1 MRLRTNL
8 ETNPWCINAPYNNQM
23 QTNRSVLITGCSS
36 GIGLATAQ
44 MLKARGWS
52 VIASARQDKDVVRL
66 KEMGLQ
72 AVRLNI
78 ADLQSIAD
86 ALDETLTLIGG
97 KLDALVNNA
106 GLAIPGAVEDLS
118 REILQR
124 QFDTNFFGT
133 VELTNSALAIMR
145 RQGHGR
151 IVMISSILGRVAMP
165 WRGAYNASKFALEAI
180 TDTLRMELRDT
191 DIKVS
196 LVCPGAV
203 KSRFRDNS
211 LANFDEY
218 VDTDSSP
225 HREKYARLRA
235 QTGAEKDSQLFTV
248 TAEAV
253 AEKIA
258 RILESHRP
266 KVRYYVTLP
275 AYALAFARCVLPTV
289 WMDAILSRI

>member
-1 MRLRTNL
+1 
-8 ETNPWCINAPYNNQM
+8 M
-23 QTNRSVLITGCSS
+23 QTRHSVLISGCSS
-36 GIGLATAQ
+36 GIGLATAHT
-44 MLKARGWS
+44 LKQRGWN
-52 VIASARQDKDVVRL
+52 VIASARQEKDVTRL
-66 KEMGLQ
+66 KEMDFA
-72 AVRLNI
+72 AVRLNV
-78 ADLQSIAD
+78 ADPQSIAN
-86 ALDETLTLIGG
+86 ALDETLTLTGG

-106 GLAIPGAVEDLS
+106 AIAIPGAVEDLS

-133 VELTNSALAIMR
+133 VELTNSVLALMR

-151 IVMISSILGRVAMP
+151 IIMVSSILGRVAMP

-180 TDTLRMELRDT
+180 TDTLRMELRGT

-196 LVCPGAV
+196 LICPGAV

-218 VDTDSSP
+218 IDTASSP
-225 HREKYARLRA
+225 YREKYARLRA
-235 QTGAEKDSQLFTV
+235 QTGTKKDSQFFTV

-258 RILESHRP
+258 SILESHRP
-266 KVRYYVTLP
+266 KARYYVTLP
-275 AYALAFARCVLPTV
+275 AYTLAFLRCVLPTR

>member
-1 MRLRTNL
+1 
-8 ETNPWCINAPYNNQM
+8 M
-23 QTNRSVLITGCSS
+23 QTKHSVLISGCSS

-44 MLKARGWS
+44 TLRQRGWN
-52 VIASARQDKDVVRL
+52 VIASTRQNKDMVRL
-66 KEMGLQ
+66 KEMGFT

-78 ADLQSIAD
+78 ADPQSIAD
-86 ALDETLTLIGG
+86 ALDETLTLTGG
-97 KLDALVNNA
+97 VLHALVNNA
-106 GLAIPGAVEDLS
+106 AIAIPGAVEDLS

-133 VELTNSALAIMR
+133 MELTNIVLALMR

-151 IVMISSILGRVAMP
+151 IIMVSSILGRVAMP

-196 LVCPGAV
+196 LICPGAV

-218 VDTDSSP
+218 VDADSSP
-225 HREKYARLRA
+225 HRNTYTRLRA
-235 QTGAEKDSQLFTV
+235 QTGEIKNNTPFTV
-248 TAEAV
+248 PPEAV
-253 AEKIA
+253 AKRIA
-258 RILESHRP
+258 HALESAHP
-266 KVRYYVTLP
+266 KARYYVTLP
-275 AYALAFARCVLPTV
+275 AYVLAFLRCVLPTH
-289 WMDAILSRI
+289 WMDALLARI